1 MPGIIRRSVGILR
14 ARNKKN
20 VSNESFAD
28 KKVEYS
34 DKADAIRKTCD
45 ILDEEI
51 SALQWNA
58 LKWRNLIKET
68 NQTIKT
74 RKTRDMDTLQIVSI
88 NDETVQRLETL
99 VEQAKG
105 YLELTERDIKLKQEL
120 VTQGNKNMFNL
131 ASILSRLEVIE
142 YQKEVAESLQKAYRD
157 QSSIENHIIERLDSK
172 EFEREIRKM
181 EYTTQAFL
189 ELNSENNKNEGTLS

>member
-1 MPGIIRRSVGILR
+1 MSGIIRRSIGILR

-34 DKADAIRKTCD
+34 DKAEAIRKTCD
-45 ILDEEI
+45 ILDDEI
-51 SALQWNA
+51 SILQRNA
-58 LKWRNLIKET
+58 LKWRHLIHET

-120 VTQGNKNMFNL
+120 VTQGNKNIFNL
-131 ASILSRLEVIE
+131 TSILSRLEVIE
-142 YQKEVAESLQKAYRD
+142 YQKEVAESLQNAYRD
-157 QSSIENHIIERLDSK
+157 QSSTENHIIERLGSK

-189 ELNSENNKNEGTLS
+189 ELTSDNNKREGTLP